1 MEPKRIPLTALRA
14 LAFGALVWCL
24 AHSASAAAAEIN
36 CRSCHGK
43 LGKEKFQHAAL
54 GMGCLTCHS
63 AIDASAMPHKKT
75 NTIARG
81 LTAEQPDLCYG
92 CHDAA
97 MFGKKTV
104 HAAVGMGCTGC
115 HNPHSSKQDK
125 LLIAEQPDLCYG
137 CHDKAM
143 FSKKTVHAA
152 VGMGCTGCHNP
163 HSTDGPKL
171 LTSDPPGLC
180 FTCHDKAEFS
190 RKNVHV
196 PVAGGMCMTCHT
208 PHSSDTMALLTKE
221 PVVLCLEC
229 HAAVEQK
236 PHVIKG
242 ITGAGHPLGK
252 GNKMDPKRPDKKFYC
267 GSCHDPH
274 SSDSGKLYRYPAKT
288 KMALCINCHKF

>member
-115 HNPHSSKQDK
+115 HNPHS
-125 LLIAEQPDLCYG
+125 
-137 CHDKAM
+137 
-143 FSKKTVHAA
+143 
-152 VGMGCTGCHNP
+152 
-163 HSTDGPKL
+163 TDGPKL
-171 LTSDPPGLC
+171 LKSDPPGLC

>member
-171 LTSDPPGLC
+171 LKSDPPGLC

>member
-104 HAAVGMGCTGC
+104 HAAVSMGCTGC

-171 LTSDPPGLC
+171 LKSDPPGLC

-208 PHSSDTMALLTKE
+208 PHSSDTIALLTKE

>member
-104 HAAVGMGCTGC
+104 HAAVSMGCTGC

-171 LTSDPPGLC
+171 LKSDPPGLC

>member
-104 HAAVGMGCTGC
+104 HAAVSMGCTGC

-171 LTSDPPGLC
+171 LKSDPPGLC

-236 PHVIKG
+236 PPVIKG